1 MHGAR
6 NHLSELGAS
15 PTFAATDR
23 DGRLIMEFARQTIDV
38 NGCKLSLAR
47 SGKGVPLIICMAPMG

>member
-1 MHGAR
+1 
-6 NHLSELGAS
+6 
-15 PTFAATDR
+15 
-23 DGRLIMEFARQTIDV
+23 MEFARQTIDV